1 MNENEEQEQRPGES
15 VPLERVDRSL
25 RKGGV
30 TKSVLSLEP
39 FGRQLT
45 GRAARR
51 AQQRAAK
58 KK

>member
-1 MNENEEQEQRPGES
+1 MNENGQQSDRRPVQS
-15 VPLERVDRSL
+15 ASLERVDRSL
-25 RKGGV
+25 RTGGV

-39 FGRQLT
+39 FSRQLT

-58 KK
+58 

>member
-1 MNENEEQEQRPGES
+1 MNENGQQADRPAES
-15 VPLERVDRSL
+15 ASLERVDRSL

-39 FGRQLT
+39 FGMQLT

-58 KK
+58 KM